1 MPIIVKGKEFE
12 LCPAGLHQAIV
23 REVTPFEHESWGKR
37 VKFTFETDKIGQ
49 EGQPLCVFHEASLNL
64 SPKAKLSGIVE
75 SIIGRPI
82 TPDERK
88 NGFDIEALVDMN
100 CQINVKH
107 RFSQTGNEYAYV
119 DAIIMDNGNQQTMP
133 PATVEADNEASE
145 EEAADI
151 PF

>member
-12 LCPAGLHQAIV
+12 NCPIGLHRAVV
-23 REVTPFEHESWGKR
+23 REITPFEHESWGNR
-37 VKFTFETDKIGQ
+37 IKFTFETDKIGK

-75 SIIGRPI
+75 SIIGRSI
-82 TPDERK
+82 TLDERK
-88 NGFDIEALVDMN
+88 KGFDIESLVGLT

-107 RFSQTGNEYAYV
+107 RFSQTGNEYAYI
-119 DAIIMDNGNQQTMP
+119 DAILTDNGNQQTMP
-133 PATVEADNEASE
+133 PATVEADNEESE
-145 EEAADI
+145 AEAADI